1 MQHVKICI
9 KIYFVILFICRQSCL
24 FTEYFDKYSFSDFL
38 INEGSSSSEV
48 EEPSASMEA
57 ENCAVMNVE
66 DRAQSLPFEDD
77 YIPDF
82 TEGDEVPLGEYPL
95 LPNGFNICSLTL

>member
-9 KIYFVILFICRQSCL
+9 KIYFVILFICL
-24 FTEYFDKYSFSDFL
+24 FTEYFDKYSFTDFL
-38 INEGSSSSEV
+38 NDGGSSSSEV
-48 EEPSASMEA
+48 GEPSASMEA

-66 DRAQSLPFEDD
+66 DKAQSLPFEDD

-82 TEGDEVPLGEYPL
+82 TEGDEVP
-95 LPNGFNICSLTL
+95 